1 MFVVSN
7 SPRLVE
13 LNLNF
18 LLSSYFYFFLLFT
31 FFFCSFFLFSLEQ
44 SQNKQANKI
53 SVFLMQLELNGRLM
67 FYIFNFHKSKLIEKL
82 IGISS
87 KTASEFTVFS
97 LALSHISYTNIHN
110 SPTPHLLGRIKMKKF
125 KFFDIFLL
133 SSW

>member
-1 MFVVSN
+1 MIKFSIAEALANHCKVLFVVSN

-18 LLSSYFYFFLLFT
+18 FSVLTFFTFSTFFLLFL
-31 FFFCSFFLFSLEQ
+31 FLLSLEQ

-53 SVFLMQLELNGRLM
+53 FCIFNAVEVEWKTYVVYT
-67 FYIFNFHKSKLIEKL
+67 YIFNFHKSKLIEKL

-97 LALSHISYTNIHN
+97 PCTIPYILYTIY
-110 SPTPHLLGRIKMKKF
+110 TQTTIPHTSL
-125 KFFDIFLL
+125 
-133 SSW
+133 